1 MYIEHMRVL
10 CGPNVWHHRPVL
22 VARLDLEALT
32 RVESCAV
39 EGFADRLVALLP
51 GLRDHRCSR
60 GRPGG
65 FVERLRE
72 GTYFGH
78 VTEHVALELSELA
91 GIGVTFG
98 KARRAER
105 EGLYH
110 VVVRYRNEA
119 GMRYLVHAAV
129 ALVEALVEGEPYPL
143 EDAVAEARRLVR
155 RTALGPSTRAIVQ
168 AAERRGIPWERAGE
182 DSLVRFGYGVH
193 RRSIRAALTSATGAI
208 GVDVARDKDLTKEVL
223 REAFVPVPQGA
234 VVRTEDEA
242 VAAFEELGGPVVVK
256 PLDGNQG
263 RGVTV
268 GVTAPEEARAAFRCA
283 AEHAGRVLVEE
294 QLVGQDYRVLVVG
307 GRLVAASERSP
318 SHVVG
323 DGTRTIAALTDA
335 VNADPRRGE
344 GHEKPLTRIVVDD
357 GVRACLRKQGWSL
370 DDVPPAGTRLLLCGS
385 ANLSKGGTA
394 RDVTD
399 EVHPEV
405 RAVCERAA
413 RAVGLDVCGI
423 DLVAEDITRPLR
435 AGRGGVVEVN
445 ASPGLRMH
453 LYPSEGRGR
462 AVGEAIVDLLY
473 PPGTPSRIPITAIT
487 GTNGKTTVTR
497 LIGHVLRATGRT
509 VGMTTTSGVWVGET
523 CIARGDMT
531 GAASARAVLSDPAVE
546 AAVLETARGG
556 IVRRGLGYDWADVAV
571 VTNVRA
577 DHLGQDG
584 IETIDDIVHIKAL
597 VAERVRDGGTLVV
610 NADDAGA
617 LQVLAR
623 PAVRRGNKRLVY
635 FSLDPHNPVIRRHL
649 AGGGTA
655 FFARDGWIVEA
666 EGAAEAAVMHAAAL
680 PITFGGHADFQVANL
695 LAAVAA
701 CRAQGV
707 PAHAIAQALCGF
719 KGTAD
724 NSGRVNLYRL
734 GAGYVLLDY
743 GHNPDAFEAMGRFL
757 RRWQPERPLI
767 GVVNVPG
774 DRSDALIRESGRA
787 VARAFDRLVLSEDK
801 DLRGRAPD
809 EVLALLQESVA
820 AEGASVPVEVIPD
833 EVEAL
838 RAVLDRIRRG
848 AVAVNFYEHLAPLL
862 ALLEEAGAEPV
873 EPFAESP
880 SGDGVPPPHAA
891 VVAVSTAEAAG
902 RHASSFPTERKLE
915 VMRNGNG

>member
-1 MYIEHMRVL
+1 MRIEQTRAL
-10 CGPNVWHHRPVL
+10 RGPNVWHHRPVL

-32 RVESCAV
+32 HVESCEV
-39 EGFADRLVALLP
+39 PGFVDRLLDRLP
-51 GLRDHRCSR
+51 GLHDHRCSR

-78 VTEHVALELSELA
+78 VVEHVALELSELA

-98 KARRAER
+98 KARRAGR
-105 EGLYH
+105 AGLYN
-110 VVVRYRNEA
+110 VVVRYRHEE
-119 GMRYLVHAAV
+119 GMRHLVQVAV
-129 ALVEALVEGEPYPL
+129 ESVEALSKGEEYALAEAVE
-143 EDAVAEARRLVR
+143 EARRIVR
-155 RTALGPSTRAIVQ
+155 ETSLGLSTRAIVA
-168 AAERRGIPWERAGE
+168 AAERRGIPWEHTGE
-182 DSLVRFGYGVH
+182 GSLVRLGYGKH
-193 RRSIRAALTSATGAI
+193 RRSIRAAMTSATSAI
-208 GVDVARDKDLTKEVL
+208 GVDIAHYKDLTKELL
-223 REAFVPVPQGA
+223 RDAFVPVPRGC
-234 VVRTEDEA
+234 VVRTEEEA
-242 VAAFEELGGPVVVK
+242 AAALEALGGPVVVK
-256 PLDGNQG
+256 PLDGNHG

-268 GVTAPEEARAAFRCA
+268 GATTPEEVCEGFCRA
-283 AEHAGRVLVEE
+283 AEHARSVLVEE
-294 QLVGQDYRVLVVG
+294 RLVGQDYRVLVVG
-307 GRLVAASERSP
+307 GRMVAASERSP
-318 SHVVG
+318 CHVVG
-323 DGTRTIAALTDA
+323 DGRRTVAELIEGE
-335 VNADPRRGE
+335 NADPRRGE
-344 GHEKPLTRIVVDD
+344 GHERPLTRITVDE
-357 GVRACLRKQGWSL
+357 GVHACLTKQGWTL
-370 DDVPPAGTRLLLCGS
+370 GDVPPEGEWVALRGS
-385 ANLSKGGTA
+385 ANLSTGGTA

-413 RAVGLDVCGI
+413 RVVGLDVCGV
-423 DLVAEDITRPLR
+423 DLVTEDVTRPF
-435 AGRGGVVEVN
+435 APGRGGVIEVN
-445 ASPGLRMH
+445 ACPGLRMH
-453 LYPSEGRGR
+453 LHPSEGEVRD
-462 AVGEAIVDLLY
+462 VGEAVVDHLY
-473 PPGTPSRIPITAIT
+473 PPGAPSRIPIVSVT

-497 LIGHVLRATGRT
+497 LVGHVLRTTGLA
-509 VGMTTTSGVWVGET
+509 VGMTTTGGVWIGDDRIT
-523 CIARGDMT
+523 RGDTT
-531 GAASARAVLSDPAVE
+531 GPGSARAVLSDPAVE

-571 VTNVRA
+571 ITNIRA

-584 IETIDDIVHIKAL
+584 METVEDVVHVKAL

-623 PAVRRGNKRLVY
+623 PAVRRGDKQLVY

-666 EGAAEAAVMHAAAL
+666 EGAAEAAVLHAAAL

-707 PAHAIAQALCGF
+707 PAHAIAQALCSF

-787 VARAFDRLVLSEDK
+787 VARAFDRLVLSEDQ

-915 VMRNGNG
+915 VIPHGNG